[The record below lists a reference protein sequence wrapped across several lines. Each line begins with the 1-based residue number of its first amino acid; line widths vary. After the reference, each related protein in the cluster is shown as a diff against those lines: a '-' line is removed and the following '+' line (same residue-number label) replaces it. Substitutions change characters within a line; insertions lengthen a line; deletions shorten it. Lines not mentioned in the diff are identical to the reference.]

1 MNPLDLNLASR
12 PMRNNTLLWVAHA
25 ALAIGILGGT
35 TWNVTAYVRH
45 ERDLDVLNAE
55 RNSFESRM
63 SDLQR
68 RENSARRGIGRYDLN
83 DLNLRA
89 DKAGDVIERKA
100 LSWTRLF
107 NRMEE
112 VLPYEVRMATI
123 RPVFS
128 FGRQGQKEREKVGG
142 GIPVSVE
149 GSAKTLQAFLEF
161 ERALIQDAHFDQI
174 EPHRFNRG
182 DGTEVVFEMRFL
194 YFPTAETPE
203 PAAPDEE
210 QSESPV
216 VADGDV
222 ELPEVGGESPPV
234 DVEVVEVEDP
244 GPLPEAGEVTEVVI
258 PEPTA
263 PPAASPERDAPR
275 TKGRRNGRRGKDP
288 STRAVRPQRP
298 ANGGAEA
305 QAADNA
311 PADPG
316 AAAEEQPQD
325 AETEEG
331 QNP

>member
-12 PMRNNTLLWVAHA
+12 PMRNNTLLWIAHA
-25 ALAIGILGGT
+25 ALALAILGGT

-45 ERDLDVLNAE
+45 DRDLDVLNAE
-55 RNSFESRM
+55 RDSFESRM

-68 RENSARRGIGRYDLN
+68 RENSARRGIGKYDLN

-107 NRMEE
+107 NQMEE

-128 FGRQGQKEREKVGG
+128 FGRQGQRDREKVGG

-161 ERALIQDAHFDQI
+161 ERALIQDPHFDQI

-182 DGTEVVFEMRFL
+182 EADDVVFEMRFL
-194 YFPTAETPE
+194 YFPDAEALE
-203 PAAPDEE
+203 PAVLDEE
-210 QSESPV
+210 QAASQV
-216 VADGDV
+216 VADGAV
-222 ELPEVGGESPPV
+222 ESPEVVEDTPPV

-244 GPLPEAGEVTEVVI
+244 GPLPEAEEVTEVVV
-258 PEPTA
+258 PEQAA
-263 PPAASPERDAPR
+263 PPATSPVRETPA
-275 TKGRRNGRRGKDP
+275 TKGRRTGRRGQNP
-288 STRAVRPQRP
+288 GPRAVRPESP
-298 ANGGAEA
+298 ASDGA
-305 QAADNA
+305 AAET
-311 PADPG
+311 
-316 AAAEEQPQD
+316 AAEEQPQD
-325 AETEEG
+325 SETEQE

>member
-25 ALAIGILGGT
+25 ALALAILGGT
-35 TWNVTAYVRH
+35 TWNVTAYVRYDR
-45 ERDLDVLNAE
+45 ELEVLNAE

-68 RENSARRGIGRYDLN
+68 RENSARRGIGKYDLN

-128 FGRQGQKEREKVGG
+128 FGRQGQKEREKLSG

-149 GSAKTLQAFLEF
+149 GSAKTLHAFLEF
-161 ERALIQDAHFDQI
+161 ERALIQDPHFDQI
-174 EPHRFNRG
+174 EPHRFNRSDG
-182 DGTEVVFEMRFL
+182 DEVVFEMRFL
-194 YFPTAETPE
+194 YFSDAEAPE

-210 QSESPV
+210 QAASQV

-222 ELPEVGGESPPV
+222 ESPEVVEDTPPV

-244 GPLPEAGEVTEVVI
+244 GPLPEAEEVTDVVV
-258 PEPTA
+258 PEQAA
-263 PPAASPERDAPR
+263 PPATSPVRETPA
-275 TKGRRNGRRGKDP
+275 TKGRRTGRRGQDP
-288 STRAVRPQRP
+288 RPRAVRPQRP
-298 ANGGAEA
+298 AKDGA
-305 QAADNA
+305 AAE
-311 PADPG
+311 

-325 AETEEG
+325 AESEQE
-331 QNP
+331 QKP